1 MAVVVVFT
9 VKKRAQFV
17 RMRKIEKQTDK
28 EIKIFVRMN
37 LTERWR
43 FYMKETDTQ
52 TEKFTVN
59 QRESYCGS
67 KR

>member
-1 MAVVVVFT
+1 
-9 VKKRAQFV
+9 
-17 RMRKIEKQTDK
+17 MRKIEKQTDK

-43 FYMKETDTQ
+43 FYMKETDIQ